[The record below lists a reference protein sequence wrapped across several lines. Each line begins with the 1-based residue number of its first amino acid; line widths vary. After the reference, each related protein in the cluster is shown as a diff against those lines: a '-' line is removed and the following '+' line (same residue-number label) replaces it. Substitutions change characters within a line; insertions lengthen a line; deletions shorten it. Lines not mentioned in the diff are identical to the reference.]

1 MRTFVRGL
9 VVALALALFVVS
21 ASGCYSITYTTGK
34 PPAGPA
40 FKVSANMF
48 LYGLVGTT
56 IDLRRVCPEV
66 AWLASAQSPVD
77 WILSYITF
85 GIYTPMSVYIWCATP
100 SAPVHALMTG
110 NLTLPKL

>member
-9 VVALALALFVVS
+9 VLALVLALFVVGV
-21 ASGCYSITYTTGK
+21 SGCYHITYTTGK

-40 FKVSANMF
+40 MKVSANMF
-48 LYGLVGTT
+48 LWGLVGTT

-66 AWLASAQSPVD
+66 AWLASSQTPVD

-85 GIYTPMSVYIWCATP
+85 GIYTPMSVYIWCAAP
-100 SAPVHALMTG
+100 SAPVHALAPG
-110 NLTLPKL
+110 KLTQPAL